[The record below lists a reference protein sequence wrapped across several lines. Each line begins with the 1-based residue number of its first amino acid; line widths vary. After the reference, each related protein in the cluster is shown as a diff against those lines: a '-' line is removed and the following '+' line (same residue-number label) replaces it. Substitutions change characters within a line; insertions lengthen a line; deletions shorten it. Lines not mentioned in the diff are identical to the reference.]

1 MALKYPSYSDR
12 FLFVELLGEG
22 GSHSVQ
28 AEVVHLGSWV
38 TAGEIPV
45 VTAIDPAGAGMRIVE
60 DLAPR
65 ETSFVVEVE
74 TMKVVHRSIGLS
86 ALYAALDSM

>member
-38 TAGEIPV
+38 TAGEIPF
-45 VTAIDPAGAGMRIVE
+45 VTAIDPAGKPVE
-60 DLAPR
+60 GL
-65 ETSFVVEVE
+65 FNG
-74 TMKVVHRSIGLS
+74 SIGLS